1 MTTQPLTLRRLLRDP
16 FATSQSLE
24 SAALVVGAFVFVLA
38 GIVALIAFWGRD
50 LPLSGPGSLGQFIAI
65 GSAIVALVIF
75 VIGRWMLRRSTHA
88 PSGLHWYD
96 DIAIAIAHALIALI
110 GWTGF
115 AAVMSESFVD
125 ATVYAFSAAAIAAV
139 GIALTAYAAFLSAVR
154 LSPMLLSAVLAVFL
168 VCGAIASMLSAS
180 DPHWW
185 KLNLSALGMT
195 SDISSLTFN
204 ITLIVAGVIV
214 TAIANYAAAALP
226 ASTQVE
232 RRRRSTVRT
241 ELDLLGIL
249 LACVG
254 IFPVNKFL
262 TLHNM
267 SAVGMLIVFA
277 VLILSIRRTV
287 PNVPRVFALL
297 GYVYLGVIFVVAV
310 FFVTGYYNLTAVE
323 LIAAVLVF
331 SWLILFLRNTSQ
343 PADASENRLPT
354 SDESVAMTR

>member
-24 SAALVVGAFVFVLA
+24 SAALVVGALIFVIA
-38 GIVALIAFWGRD
+38 GIVALIVFWGNQ

-65 GSAIVALVIF
+65 GSALVALVVF
-75 VIGRWMLRRSTHA
+75 VVGRWMLRRSSHA
-88 PSGLHWYD
+88 TPGLHWYD
-96 DIAIAIAHALIALI
+96 DIAIAVAHALIALI

-125 ATVYAFSAAAIAAV
+125 AKVYALSAAAIAAV
-139 GIALTAYAAFLSAVR
+139 GIALTGYAVFLSAVR

-168 VCGAIASMLSAS
+168 VCGALASMLSAS

-204 ITLIVAGVIV
+204 LTLIVAGVIV
-214 TAIANYAAAALP
+214 TAIANYAASSLP
-226 ASTQVE
+226 SSSAIE
-232 RRRRSTVRT
+232 RRHRTTVRT
-241 ELDLLGIL
+241 ELDLLGVL

-262 TLHNM
+262 TIHNV
-267 SAVGMLIVFA
+267 SAVGMLIVFT
-277 VLILSIRRTV
+277 VLILSIRRLV
-287 PNVPRVFALL
+287 PGVPHVFALL
-297 GYVYLGVIFVVAV
+297 GYVYLGVIVVVAV

-343 PADASENRLPT
+343 PVETAQVPKTTSE
-354 SDESVAMTR
+354 DDVVAAR